1 MVFPALYNSV
11 KPYLQQD
18 AVLYLRGK
26 NFPRKKIA
34 VSVLCDSVLQEEAFF
49 PDVVAGAALREDRF
63 PPDGGITAAAGSDRT
78 ACGKCAGLLLPD
90 RPEEDALSPRRTGGG
105 GEFGILC
112 RTLCRGFAGA
122 GGISAAGV
130 TATGSA
136 GKETLNKAVVIFLD
150 KNMYGTC

>member
-1 MVFPALYNSV
+1 MR
-11 KPYLQQD
+11 Q
-18 AVLYLRGK
+18 R
-26 NFPRKKIA
+26 IA
-34 VSVLCDSVLQEEAFF
+34 GRSLF
-49 PDVVAGAALREDRF
+49 PDVAAGAALREDRF
-63 PPDGGITAAAGSDRT
+63 PPDGGITAATGSDQT

-112 RTLCRGFAGA
+112 CTLCRGFTGA

-136 GKETLNKAVVIFLD
+136 GKETLNTAVVIF
-150 KNMYGTC
+150 